1 MGFTF
6 VLMKIT
12 LKKVLPWAAAFVA
25 YRLYK
30 IYEVGQSFQWYVSK
44 VYPSRFGTDSFGIT
58 TEYEIYNPTG
68 TKFYVR
74 GIQGE
79 LYYKGTLIGT
89 FNGAGFEMNSGR
101 FKYPVVFNIRNKSV
115 VTSLTQMISKNEFPV
130 FDVKMTT
137 YLPLFKTTETMKI
150 NTEDYV
156 REWSSKLFNLWK

>member
-1 MGFTF
+1 
-6 VLMKIT
+6 MKIT

-30 IYEVGQSFQWYVSK
+30 MYEVGQSFQWYVSK
-44 VYPSRFGTDSFGIT
+44 VYPTRLGTNDFAIT
-58 TEYEIYNPTG
+58 TEYELYNPTG

-79 LYYKGTLIGT
+79 IYYKGTMIGT
-89 FNGAGFEMNSGR
+89 FNGGGFEFQSGR
-101 FKYPVVFNIRNKSV
+101 FKYPVVFRIPNKTIITALSQIV
-115 VTSLTQMISKNEFPV
+115 SKNEFPV

-150 NTEDYV
+150 NTEDYAK
-156 REWSSKLFNLWK
+156 EWSSKLLNLWK